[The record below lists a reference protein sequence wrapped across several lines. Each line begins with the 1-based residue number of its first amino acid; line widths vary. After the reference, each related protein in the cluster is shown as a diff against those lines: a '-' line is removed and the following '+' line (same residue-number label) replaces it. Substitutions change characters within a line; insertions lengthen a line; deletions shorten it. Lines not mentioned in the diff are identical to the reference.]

1 MSMLPSAVPQAAPEP
16 GGLIA
21 FVRRHPLFS
30 YFFIAYLLS
39 WLGWV
44 PVPLS
49 PTGLGLLPF
58 RFPGPPGTTLG
69 LVGGF
74 LGPIGSGFLCPALVS
89 GKSRLPPFFP
99 RFILRRLSFPLN

>member
-44 PVPLS
+44 PLVLS
-49 PTGLGLLPF
+49 QTGLGLLPF
-58 RFPGPPGTTLG
+58 RFPGPPGTNLC

-74 LGPIGSGFLCPALVS
+74 LGPIGSGFLCTALVS
-89 GKSRLPPFFP
+89 GKAGLRPFLR
-99 RFILRRLSFPLN
+99 RFILWRFGIQVD